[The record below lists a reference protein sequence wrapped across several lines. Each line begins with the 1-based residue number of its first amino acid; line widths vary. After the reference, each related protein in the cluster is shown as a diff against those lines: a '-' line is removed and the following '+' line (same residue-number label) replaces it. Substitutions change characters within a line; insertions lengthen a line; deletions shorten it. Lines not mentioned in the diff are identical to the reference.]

1 MLRRNCTRIELK
13 QTDLDE
19 YEEVKAKAK
28 AQARKVAKAKG
39 LKPPPKSVTKPLTT
53 KQRIGLQ

>member
-1 MLRRNCTRIELK
+1 MLRRPCTRIELK

-19 YEEVKAKAK
+19 YDEAKAKAK
-28 AQARKVAKAKG
+28 AKARKVAKAKG
-39 LKPPPKSVTKPLTT
+39 EKPAAKSVSKPLTA